1 MSISGDFVTTAEAA
15 KMLRVS
21 KIRVLQ
27 FFHAGRLPGERVGTN
42 LVFDRDSV
50 RKFSKQRRPNGR
62 PKTSE
67 KKR

>member
-27 FFHAGRLPGERVGTN
+27 FFHAGRLSAERVGTN

-50 RKFSKQRRPNGR
+50 KEFSKQRRPNGR
-62 PKTSE
+62 PKSS
-67 KKR
+67 KKNR